1 MLNSIY
7 TRYGLDTTILEDL
20 LNDESSCVTR
30 VDFADT
36 VATILRGNP
45 NIMMGYNDE
54 FLKTIIDKTHKM
66 SIIERRTAIQK
77 VIDKL
82 QLTTPTLLYEN

>member
-1 MLNSIY
+1 VITEGELKDMLNSIY

-36 VATILRGNP
+36 VATILR
-45 NIMMGYNDE
+45 
-54 FLKTIIDKTHKM
+54 
-66 SIIERRTAIQK
+66 
-77 VIDKL
+77 
-82 QLTTPTLLYEN
+82 